1 MNKYLVI
8 WNRKQVE
15 IVAATSLQ
23 AQTLGAAKLGV
34 KRAYQVAVMLVER
47 ADGSTVTHSTAS
59 IG

>member
-15 IVAATSLQ
+15 IVAASALQ

-47 ADGSTVTHSTAS
+47 ADGSAVTHSTAS